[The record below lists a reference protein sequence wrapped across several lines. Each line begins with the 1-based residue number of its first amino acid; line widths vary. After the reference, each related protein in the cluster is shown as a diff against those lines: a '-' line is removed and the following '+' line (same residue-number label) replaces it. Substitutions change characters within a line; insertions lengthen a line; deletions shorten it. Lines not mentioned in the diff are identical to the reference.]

1 MRFLFTY
8 SEDIAY
14 VTCLSKAYDL
24 LLSVSLIIVFALEF
38 VVWFVPNII
47 VEAVAVSFMGMFL
60 VRFGAH
66 IAPPNTLTNASMHSR
81 DRYFRW

>member
-47 VEAVAVSFMGMFL
+47 VEAVAVSFI
-60 VRFGAH
+60 GAH